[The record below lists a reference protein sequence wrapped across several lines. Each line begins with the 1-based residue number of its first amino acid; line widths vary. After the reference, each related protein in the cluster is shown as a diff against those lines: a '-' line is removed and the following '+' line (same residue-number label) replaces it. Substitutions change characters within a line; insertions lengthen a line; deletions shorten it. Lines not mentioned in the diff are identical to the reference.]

1 MDAAAQY
8 LLVGTVAF
16 ATVVLA
22 TPVVAFFARRLGA
35 VAAPGERHVHKVAT
49 PTLGGLALL
58 GGVLAAVA
66 AASALGEFD
75 EVFAATNQPEAIV
88 LASLFVAL
96 IGVIDDTRGMSA
108 PAKLAG
114 QIFSVGV
121 MVLNGVTLRYM
132 WVPWADTTLVLGY
145 NDQAIFTIIGVVAMM
160 NAVNLIDGLDGLAA
174 GVVAIAAGALLI
186 YTELSEGLGPVL
198 PSAGPLFL
206 VAVLGVCLGFLVHN
220 FNPASIFMGDT
231 GSMLLGLLLGAAG
244 VSAIGSSFQVPSGS
258 AFAAF
263 SVPVLIPILVLAI
276 PFLDTASTI
285 LRRLVRGR
293 AIFSPDKQHLHHR
306 LLEIGHSHR
315 RAVLIIYYWSALL
328 AFAAVGVSLLEP
340 PVLLAVLGAGVGL
353 AALVSIGF
361 RITRRLAELRVR

>member
-16 ATVVLA
+16 GAVVLA
-22 TPVVAFFARRLGA
+22 TPVVGLLARRAGA

-58 GGVLAAVA
+58 AGVLAALGVA
-66 AASALGEFD
+66 SSQPVFD
-75 EVFAATNQPEAIV
+75 EVFARTTDPEAIV

-96 IGVIDDTRGMSA
+96 LGALDDTRGMSA

-114 QIFSVGV
+114 QIFSAGV
-121 MVLNGVTLRYM
+121 LVLNGVTLRYM
-132 WVPWADTTLVLGY
+132 WAPWLDSTIVLGS
-145 NDQAIFTIIGVVAMM
+145 NDQAVVTIIGVVAMM

-174 GVVAIAAGALLI
+174 GVVAIAAGALLV
-186 YTELSEGLGPVL
+186 YTLMASELGDVPT
-198 PSAGPLFL
+198 AGPLFL
-206 VAVLGVCLGFLVHN
+206 VAILGVCLGFLVHN

-244 VSAIGSSFQVPSGS
+244 VSAIGGSFQPPSGG

-263 SVPVLIPILVLAI
+263 SVPVLIPVLVLAI
-276 PFLDTASTI
+276 PFIDTISTI
-285 LRRLVRGR
+285 VRRMVKGR

-340 PVLLAVLGAGVGL
+340 AVLGAVLGAGVGL
-353 AALVSIGF
+353 AALASITF
-361 RITRRLAELRVR
+361 RIRRRVRELRVR